1 MLRHMGI
8 TNDLI
13 LELMEKIIDTGFFK
27 EEYHV
32 ELFKEVSRFLFMYCF
47 GNLENERTLIPFLN
61 FFVQL
66 TDVDVPTPKLISMI
80 LSQQKETDAGL
91 GFLNY
96 LTDRILHT
104 KGDNYKSFI
113 FNLLTLMMSRPTPQ
127 QAGKSS
133 EMVNIEAN

>member
-8 TNDLI
+8 TYDLI
-13 LELMEKIIDTGFFK
+13 QDLMEKIIDTAFFK

-32 ELFKEVSRFLFMYCF
+32 ELFKEVSRFLFMYCY
-47 GNLENERTLIPFLN
+47 GNVENERTLIPFLT

-80 LSQQKETDAGL
+80 LTYQQETESGL
-91 GFLNY
+91 GFLKY
-96 LTDRILHT
+96 LSEKVLQT

-113 FNLLTLMMSRPTPQ
+113 FNLLTLMMTRPTPQ
-127 QAGKSS
+127 QAGKASF
-133 EMVNIEAN
+133 MVNIESN

>member
-1 MLRHMGI
+1 MGI

-13 LELMEKIIDTGFFK
+13 QDLMEKIIDTAFFK

-32 ELFKEVSRFLFMYCF
+32 ELFKEVSRFLFMYCY
-47 GNLENERTLIPFLN
+47 GNLENERTLIPFLT

-80 LSQQKETDAGL
+80 LTYQKETEVGL
-91 GFLNY
+91 GFLKY
-96 LTDRILHT
+96 LSEKVLHT
-104 KGDNYKSFI
+104 KGDSYKSFI
-113 FNLLTLMMSRPTPQ
+113 FNLLTLMMTRPTAQ

-133 EMVNIEAN
+133 FMVNIESN

>member
-13 LELMEKIIDTGFFK
+13 QDLMEKIIDTAFFK

-32 ELFKEVSRFLFMYCF
+32 ELFKEVSRFLFMYCY
-47 GNLENERTLIPFLN
+47 GNLENERTLIPFLT

-80 LSQQKETDAGL
+80 LTYQKETESGL

-96 LTDRILHT
+96 LSEKVLHT
-104 KGDNYKSFI
+104 IGDNYKSYI
-113 FNLLTLMMSRPTPQ
+113 FNLLTLMMTRPTPQ
-127 QAGKSS
+127 QAGKASV
-133 EMVNIEAN
+133 MVNIESN

>member
-8 TNDLI
+8 TYDLI
-13 LELMEKIIDTGFFK
+13 QDLMEKIIDTAFFK

-32 ELFKEVSRFLFMYCF
+32 ELFKEVSRFLFMYCY
-47 GNLENERTLIPFLN
+47 GNVENERTLVPFLT

-80 LSQQKETDAGL
+80 LTYQKETESGL
-91 GFLNY
+91 SFLKY
-96 LTDRILHT
+96 LSEKVLQT

-113 FNLLTLMMSRPTPQ
+113 FNLLTLMMARSTPQ
-127 QAGKSS
+127 QAGKASF
-133 EMVNIEAN
+133 MVNIESN